1 VAVEVGVP
9 PLIRRNTRLLT
20 VAEVFVGTAQQMVP
34 TLSSIIIG
42 GMLGSATF
50 AGAGSSL
57 MGLSRALVS
66 YPSGGL
72 ADRFGRK
79 PVLMLGLALSL
90 LGAVALGVV
99 IPLGSA
105 PLFFAALALFAIGSA
120 GSQQQRRLSAADLF
134 PPSRRAQGLGF
145 VLTGSLVGAFIGPV
159 LITGAQWL
167 ADAHGWD
174 ALALPWLL
182 VGLLIVP
189 GFVLI
194 GAIRPDPREIAL
206 HLERYYPSEQ
216 PVVHPTAA
224 RDSYSPSSLLG
235 SYPQVVAL
243 VCMFVLYGNM
253 SMLMSMTPLM
263 MSHAG
268 MSLSAISLT
277 VALHVGGMYGL
288 SAPLGR
294 LADRVGRRPVLL
306 LGIGLSTFGTIFG
319 ALGGEYA
326 LVMLGLFLVGLGWCC
341 GNVATPAIIADTAA
355 PAVRGRAMGLNL
367 TLSSLASV
375 TTPLLG
381 GVLMQMFGPEALVMV
396 SVAVLCPCVAI
407 VLRLR
412 ELAPGRYAHAQSF

>member
-1 VAVEVGVP
+1 
-9 PLIRRNTRLLT
+9 
-20 VAEVFVGTAQQMVP
+20 
-34 TLSSIIIG
+34 
-42 GMLGSATF
+42 
-50 AGAGSSL
+50 
-57 MGLSRALVS
+57 
-66 YPSGGL
+66 
-72 ADRFGRK
+72 
-79 PVLMLGLALSL
+79 
-90 LGAVALGVV
+90 
-99 IPLGSA
+99 
-105 PLFFAALALFAIGSA
+105 
-120 GSQQQRRLSAADLF
+120 
-134 PPSRRAQGLGF
+134 
-145 VLTGSLVGAFIGPV
+145 
-159 LITGAQWL
+159 
-167 ADAHGWD
+167 
-174 ALALPWLL
+174 
-182 VGLLIVP
+182 
-189 GFVLI
+189 
-194 GAIRPDPREIAL
+194 
-206 HLERYYPSEQ
+206 
-216 PVVHPTAA
+216 
-224 RDSYSPSSLLG
+224 
-235 SYPQVVAL
+235 
-243 VCMFVLYGNM
+243 
-253 SMLMSMTPLM
+253 MTPLM